1 MVTQDSEI
9 FAAKTAGFAAKIR
22 RCRMIA
28 LNVVLSLI
36 MQSKCKGKGI
46 ISNGKIYS
54 SLMLCISDHRSES
67 DLLNCFNNEAVPKE
81 ALRKMDRFLSRFLR
95 DGKGYPYELMSFNG
109 LENSFDD
116 PEKMA
121 VYLQKLEAALD
132 KFLDVQKL
140 DDLIFTLL
148 KLIRQDSD
156 TKKILYGGCYIDKEK
171 LFGRYVHQKC
181 ICVEALLL
189 GLLYQCHKTPCQS
202 EGIELLKCDDRS
214 TFLVVRN
221 SDDEPFDL
229 DRDIDII
236 EHIRSSARKQDS
248 EKYEYPLEFIYNGE
262 KASEL
267 PQNDQLFIQGIR
279 SSGKTALLKSL
290 INSDD
295 SAFLYFSLDSYRCEI
310 HSGFSSVPCWIIL
323 SILLKYHYQYEY
335 TTYETLSANVGEDS
349 VLKQLSLLNEAL
361 ETEPVYNKN
370 WTLLLDGMDQLSI
383 DLYDSFAQET
393 DHIRNSWKNVRIII
407 AGRVLPEIKAF
418 SGFEQVGLSG
428 ICDDYLHTV
437 STNKELY
444 ELLKNPTIFQIYAA
458 GNENAQTAG
467 ELLDLYFSQWQG
479 NDVIR
484 FLIHFALPLVGKK
497 MLDDWETHDLSRAEV
512 MQLIDRSLNI
522 YVLDDQVYQDHVKVR
537 NIDKK
542 CLLESRRNDDW
553 IELLIKNTGLIA
565 SADEPSML
573 RFTERYYRDYFAA
586 KHIVNAVEIFE
597 TGSNITEDK
606 EQYLC
611 DIGLSGIWF
620 DEPER
625 FPEKY
630 DAYKMLGEIC
640 RERLKFPDNDE
651 FYDKNALDRFLDI
664 CRGIDGGYSAE
675 NVIIVKKM
683 IHNNRLYHVDFRYL
697 NLPLLLPGDVSF
709 SLDGEYPCDF
719 YKSRVYRVADS
730 EDNTMSFKNCD
741 FTEATF
747 LDMEIKE
754 KIHQLGGIVD
764 FEDDSFMDESFR
776 ESVLPWIY
784 PLPQSRYSE
793 VAKEF
798 LKRRKQ

>member
-1 MVTQDSEI
+1 
-9 FAAKTAGFAAKIR
+9 
-22 RCRMIA
+22 MIA

-36 MQSKCKGKGI
+36 IQSKRKGKGI
-46 ISNGKIYS
+46 LSNGKIYS
-54 SLMLCISDHRSES
+54 MLMLCISDHRSES

-81 ALRKMDRFLSRFLR
+81 AYRKMDRFLSRFLR

-140 DDLIFTLL
+140 NNLIFTLL

-171 LFGRYVHQKC
+171 LFGRYVRQKR

-189 GLLYQCHKTPCQS
+189 GLLYQCHKMPCQS

-221 SDDEPFDL
+221 SDDEPFEL

-236 EHIRSSARKQDS
+236 ESIRSSARKQIP
-248 EKYEYPLEFIYNGE
+248 EKFEYPLEFICNGE

-279 SSGKTALLKSL
+279 GSGKTALLKSL

-295 SAFLYFSLDSYRCEI
+295 PVYLYFSLDSYRCEI
-310 HSGFSSVPCWIIL
+310 HSRFSSVPCWMIL

-335 TTYETLSANVGEDS
+335 TTYETLSANVGEDA
-349 VLKQLSLLNEAL
+349 VLRQLSLLNEAL

-370 WTLLLDGMDQLSI
+370 WTLLLDSMDQLPI
-383 DLYDSFAQET
+383 DLFDSFAQET

-407 AGRVLPEIKAF
+407 TGRVFPEIKAF
-418 SGFEQVGLSG
+418 SGFEQVSLSG
-428 ICDDYLHTV
+428 ICDDYIHTV
-437 STNKELY
+437 TADEELY
-444 ELLKNPTIFQIYAA
+444 ELLKNPTIFKIYAA
-458 GNENAQTAG
+458 GNGNAQTAG

-484 FLIHFALPLVGKK
+484 FLIHFALPLIGKK
-497 MLDDWETHDLSRAEV
+497 MLDDWEPHDLSRAEV

-522 YVLDDQVYQDHVKVR
+522 YVLDDHVYQDHVKVQ

-542 CLLESRRNDDW
+542 SLLESRRNDDW
-553 IELLIKNTGLIA
+553 IELLVKNTGLVA

-597 TGSNITEDK
+597 NGSVGQDNAEK
-606 EQYLC
+606 YLAE
-611 DIGLSGIWF
+611 IGLSGLWF
-620 DEPER
+620 NEPEH
-625 FPEKY
+625 FPEKFDTY
-630 DAYKMLGEIC
+630 RMLGDVC
-640 RERLKFPDNDE
+640 RERLKGPGNDE
-651 FYDKNALDRFLDI
+651 FYIPNTLDRFLDI
-664 CRGIDGGYSAE
+664 CRGLKGGYSAE
-675 NVIIVKKM
+675 NVIIVKKL
-683 IHNNRLYHVDFRYL
+683 IHNNMICHTDFSYID
-697 NLPLLLPGDVSF
+697 LPLLLPGDVSF

-719 YKSRVYRVADS
+719 CNSRVYRVAESDD
-730 EDNTMSFKNCD
+730 EKQTFRNCD
-741 FTEATF
+741 FEEAVF
-747 LDMEIKE
+747 LDMEIKD
-754 KIHQLGGIVD
+754 KIHHLGGIVD
-764 FEDDSFMDESFR
+764 FEDNRFMDENFR
-776 ESVLPWIY
+776 ELVLPWIE
-784 PLPQSRYSE
+784 PLPKSRYSDA
-793 VAKEF
+793 AKEY
-798 LKRRKQ
+798 LKK